1 MPAGGFPAPSSALM
15 DRRKRSGGDTW
26 DIAALKRR
34 WLMSSAGGR
43 RDGGGGTGRA
53 RVERPFP
60 GEGTRG
66 KQQLQPLR
74 PRPRGTSRGTRIA
87 PVPGTAI
94 PPASLRPRAVG
105 PHLASLAPRR
115 SRAAEPPR
123 PPSHRRPRAA
133 GPSPVPASL
142 GPRAPGPL
150 GPPHPS
156 ATG

>member
-1 MPAGGFPAPSSALM
+1 
-15 DRRKRSGGDTW
+15 
-26 DIAALKRR
+26 
-34 WLMSSAGGR
+34 MSSSGGR

-115 SRAAEPPR
+115 SRAAEPPQ
-123 PPSHRRPRAA
+123 PPLTA
-133 GPSPVPASL
+133 GPGQRDPPRSPHRSGP
-142 GPRAPGPL
+142 GPRD
-150 GPPHPS
+150 PS
-156 ATG
+156 APRTLLPPAELSRQRLRNILRED